1 MSTSEFGMEET
12 NDHGPLSPGLAPMV
26 VINEWFPRDWD
37 NILGCGLDSI
47 INTLFLLYIFN
58 GLYHK
63 VTAKGSLARLTTKST
78 RDGKGS
84 NPTISIGFATKFD
97 NALMS

>member
-1 MSTSEFGMEET
+1 MSISEFGMEET
-12 NDHGPLSPGLAPMV
+12 NDHGPLSPGLAPIV
-26 VINEWFPRDWD
+26 VINEWLPTDWD

-47 INTLFLLYIFN
+47 INNLFLISIFKVLY
-58 GLYHK
+58 YK

-78 RDGKGS
+78 SDGKGS
-84 NPTISIGFATKFD
+84 NPTISLGFATKLD